1 MAKSDPEAGR
11 AQTSAAAQVTGGDQT
26 TCGPPERSAE
36 PPSFEQ
42 SLARLDEIVHLLEEG
57 EVGLDDALARYE
69 EGVGLLRQA
78 FEALRRAE
86 RRIEILSGVDAEGN
100 PVTQPLDDAST
111 FPA

>member
-1 MAKSDPEAGR
+1 MAKTDPQAGR
-11 AQTSAAAQVTGGDQT
+11 AKAVVGAQVTGGDQT
-26 TCGPPERSAE
+26 SCGPQEKPAE
-36 PPSFEQ
+36 PLSFEQ

-86 RRIEILSGVDAEGN
+86 RRIEILSGVDADGN
-100 PVTQPLDDAST
+100 PVTQPLDDVST
-111 FPA
+111 FSA